1 MLVFCL
7 CPIGSSLSNGF
18 GLYDGL
24 SGVWAQLITWGIPW
38 IIGRCYFGTLPA
50 LRDLATGMFI
60 GAIVYAPLCLFE
72 MAFGAILHLNVYG
85 YYQHR
90 PDQTIRVDG
99 SIRPMVFMGNGI
111 MLSIWM
117 GVSALAGLAVARDAG
132 LTRLPRSIKT
142 ALAVGLVLVT
152 LLCHSV
158 AASVL
163 TLVGICV
170 WFAARWMRVALPITL
185 LAAAI
190 PAYMGLRLTGIL
202 DVEHLTG
209 GISSFLQTIGLS
221 PAEAA
226 DRLHSAGV
234 RLDTE
239 DHLFEQMWRNPVFG
253 VGTWYFNQYV
263 DPETGEMATVT
274 IDGFWTLQLSTR
286 GLVGLCS
293 WLALSLL
300 PILVFL
306 RRNPLAAWR
315 TPVVATGG
323 ALAVVLL
330 LHTADCI
337 PNPNVD
343 PMFTL
348 IAGGLIGV
356 PALAGLR
363 AAQRAPRAQRA
374 RQRLLENMPRSRGES
389 SM

>member
-1 MLVFCL
+1 
-7 CPIGSSLSNGF
+7 
-18 GLYDGL
+18 
-24 SGVWAQLITWGIPW
+24 
-38 IIGRCYFGTLPA
+38 
-50 LRDLATGMFI
+50 
-60 GAIVYAPLCLFE
+60 
-72 MAFGAILHLNVYG
+72 
-85 YYQHR
+85 
-90 PDQTIRVDG
+90 
-99 SIRPMVFMGNGI
+99 
-111 MLSIWM
+111 
-117 GVSALAGLAVARDAG
+117 
-132 LTRLPRSIKT
+132 
-142 ALAVGLVLVT
+142 
-152 LLCHSV
+152 
-158 AASVL
+158 
-163 TLVGICV
+163 
-170 WFAARWMRVALPITL
+170 
-185 LAAAI
+185 
-190 PAYMGLRLTGIL
+190 
-202 DVEHLTG
+202 
-209 GISSFLQTIGLS
+209 
-221 PAEAA
+221 
-226 DRLHSAGV
+226 
-234 RLDTE
+234 
-239 DHLFEQMWRNPVFG
+239 